1 MKRGGWGAAAIFL
14 GIVILLG
21 MGVRACLDLPSKIAS
36 RTATGVREGVAEVFV
51 DLLHVRPEIRE
62 GTKVVWGQT
71 SARSEVIV
79 AAKKIEVGYDW
90 EHRWLG
96 SRKVIRLTQSFELKA
111 GFDLG
116 KPFWVEVGP
125 KEGEATAHLPAPEIL
140 AVTPVG
146 KVSYRDEDGWWNKV
160 TNEDRSAAYQSMA
173 VEARKQGEKGSLL
186 EEAKEMTGSRL
197 TDLARAKKIRLQLD
211 YPKL

>member
-36 RTATGVREGVAEVFV
+36 RTVTGVREGVAEVFV

-62 GTKVVWGQT
+62 GTRVIWGQT

-79 AAKKIEVGYDW
+79 ATKKIEVGYDW

-111 GFDLG
+111 GFDLA
-116 KPFWVEVGP
+116 KPFWIEMGP
-125 KEGEATAHLPAPEIL
+125 AQGEAIAHLPRPEIL
-140 AVTPVG
+140 ATSPVG
-146 KVSYRDEDGWWNKV
+146 DVSYRDEDGWWNKV
-160 TNEDRSAAYQSMA
+160 TDEDRSKALTALA
-173 VEARKQGEKGSLL
+173 GEARKQGEKGPLL

>member
-36 RTATGVREGVAEVFV
+36 RTVTGVREGVAEVFV

-62 GTKVVWGQT
+62 GTRVIWGQT
-71 SARSEVIV
+71 SARTEVIV
-79 AAKKIEVGYDW
+79 ATKKIEVGYDW

-111 GFDLG
+111 GFDLA
-116 KPFWVEVGP
+116 KPFWIEMGP
-125 KEGEATAHLPAPEIL
+125 AQGEATAHLPKPEIL
-140 AVTPVG
+140 ATSPVG
-146 KVSYRDEDGWWNKV
+146 DVSYRDEDGWWNKV
-160 TNEDRSAAYQSMA
+160 TDEDRSKALTALA
-173 VEARKQGEKGSLL
+173 GEARKQGEKGPLL

-211 YPKL
+211 YSKL

>member
-21 MGVRACLDLPSKIAS
+21 VGVRACLDLPSKIAS
-36 RTATGVREGVAEVFV
+36 RTVTGVREGVAEVFV

>member
-1 MKRGGWGAAAIFL
+1 
-14 GIVILLG
+14 

-62 GTKVVWGQT
+62 GTRVIWGQT

-125 KEGEATAHLPAPEIL
+125 KEGEATAHLPTPEIL

-186 EEAKEMTGSRL
+186 VEAKEMTGSRL

>member
-1 MKRGGWGAAAIFL
+1 
-14 GIVILLG
+14 

-36 RTATGVREGVAEVFV
+36 RTVTGVREGVAEVFV

-160 TNEDRSAAYQSMA
+160 TNEDRSLAYQSMA
-173 VEARKQGEKGSLL
+173 VEARKQGERGSLL

>member
-36 RTATGVREGVAEVFV
+36 RTVTGVREGVAEVFV

-62 GTKVVWGQT
+62 GTRVIWGQT
-71 SARSEVIV
+71 SARTEVIV
-79 AAKKIEVGYDW
+79 ATKKIEVSYDW

-111 GFDLG
+111 GFDLA
-116 KPFWVEVGP
+116 KPFWIEMGP
-125 KEGEATAHLPAPEIL
+125 AQGEATAHLPKPEIL
-140 AVTPVG
+140 ATSPVG
-146 KVSYRDEDGWWNKV
+146 DVSYRDEDGWWNKV
-160 TNEDRSAAYQSMA
+160 TDEDRSKALTALA
-173 VEARKQGEKGSLL
+173 GEARKQGEKGPLL

-211 YPKL
+211 YSKL

>member
-36 RTATGVREGVAEVFV
+36 RTLTGVREGVAEVFV

-62 GTKVVWGQT
+62 GTRVIWGQT
-71 SARSEVIV
+71 SARTEVIV
-79 AAKKIEVGYDW
+79 ATKKIEVGYDW

-111 GFDLG
+111 GFDLA
-116 KPFWVEVGP
+116 KPFWIEMGP
-125 KEGEATAHLPAPEIL
+125 AQGEATAHLPKPEIL
-140 AVTPVG
+140 ATSPVG
-146 KVSYRDEDGWWNKV
+146 DVSYRDEDGWWNKV
-160 TNEDRSAAYQSMA
+160 TDEDRSKALTALA
-173 VEARKQGEKGSLL
+173 GEARKQGEKGPLL

-211 YPKL
+211 YSKL

>member
-21 MGVRACLDLPSKIAS
+21 GGVRACLDLPSKIAS

>member
-14 GIVILLG
+14 GIVIVLG

-36 RTATGVREGVAEVFV
+36 RTVTGVREGVAEVFV

-160 TNEDRSAAYQSMA
+160 TNEDRSLAYQSMA

>member
-62 GTKVVWGQT
+62 GTRVIWGQT

-160 TNEDRSAAYQSMA
+160 TNEDRSLAYQSMA

>member
-1 MKRGGWGAAAIFL
+1 LKRGGWGAAAIFL

-62 GTKVVWGQT
+62 GTRVIWGQT

-116 KPFWVEVGP
+116 KPFWVEMGP
-125 KEGEATAHLPAPEIL
+125 AQGEATAHLPTPEIL
-140 AVTPVG
+140 ATSPVG
-146 KVSYRDEDGWWNKV
+146 DVSYRDEDGWWNKV
-160 TNEDRSAAYQSMA
+160 TDEDRSKALTALA
-173 VEARKQGEKGSLL
+173 GEARKQGEKGPLL
-186 EEAKEMTGSRL
+186 EEAREMTGSRL

>member
-36 RTATGVREGVAEVFV
+36 RTVTGVREGVAEVFV

-62 GTKVVWGQT
+62 GTRVIWGQT
-71 SARSEVIV
+71 AARTEVIV
-79 AAKKIEVGYDW
+79 ATKKIEVGYDW

-111 GFDLG
+111 GFDLA
-116 KPFWVEVGP
+116 KPFWIEMGP
-125 KEGEATAHLPAPEIL
+125 AQGEATAHLPKPEIL
-140 AVTPVG
+140 ATSPVG
-146 KVSYRDEDGWWNKV
+146 DVSYRDEDGWWNKV
-160 TNEDRSAAYQSMA
+160 TDEDRSKALTALA
-173 VEARKQGEKGSLL
+173 GEARKQGEKGPLL

-211 YPKL
+211 YSKL

>member
-1 MKRGGWGAAAIFL
+1 
-14 GIVILLG
+14 

-62 GTKVVWGQT
+62 GTRVIWGQT
-71 SARSEVIV
+71 SARTEVIV
-79 AAKKIEVGYDW
+79 ATKKIEVGYDW

-111 GFDLG
+111 GFDLA
-116 KPFWVEVGP
+116 KPFWIEMGP
-125 KEGEATAHLPAPEIL
+125 AQGEATAHLPKPEIL
-140 AVTPVG
+140 ATSPVG
-146 KVSYRDEDGWWNKV
+146 DVSYRDEDGWWNKV
-160 TNEDRSAAYQSMA
+160 TDEDRSKALTALA
-173 VEARKQGEKGSLL
+173 GEARKQGEKGPLL

>member
-1 MKRGGWGAAAIFL
+1 LKRGGWGAAAIFL

-160 TNEDRSAAYQSMA
+160 TNEDRSLAYQSMA

>member
-62 GTKVVWGQT
+62 GTRVIWGQT

-116 KPFWVEVGP
+116 KPFWVEMGP
-125 KEGEATAHLPAPEIL
+125 AQGEATAHLPTPEIL
-140 AVTPVG
+140 ATSPVG
-146 KVSYRDEDGWWNKV
+146 DVSYRDEDGWWNKV
-160 TNEDRSAAYQSMA
+160 TDEDRSKALTALA
-173 VEARKQGEKGSLL
+173 GEARKQGEKGPLL
-186 EEAKEMTGSRL
+186 EEAREMTGSRL

-211 YPKL
+211 YSKL

>member
-1 MKRGGWGAAAIFL
+1 LKRGGWGAAAIFL

-62 GTKVVWGQT
+62 GTRVIWGQT

-116 KPFWVEVGP
+116 KPFWIEMGP
-125 KEGEATAHLPAPEIL
+125 AQGEATAHLPGPEIL
-140 AVTPVG
+140 ATSPVG
-146 KVSYRDEDGWWNKV
+146 DVSYRDEDGWWNKV
-160 TNEDRSAAYQSMA
+160 TDEDRSKALTALA
-173 VEARKQGEKGSLL
+173 GEARKQGEKGPLL

-211 YPKL
+211 YSKL

>member
-21 MGVRACLDLPSKIAS
+21 VGVRACLDLPSKIAS

-62 GTKVVWGQT
+62 GTRVIWGQT

-111 GFDLG
+111 GFDLA

>member
-1 MKRGGWGAAAIFL
+1 MKRGGWGTAAIFL

-36 RTATGVREGVAEVFV
+36 RTVTGVREGVAEVFV

-62 GTKVVWGQT
+62 GTRVIWGQT

-111 GFDLG
+111 GFDLA

>member
-1 MKRGGWGAAAIFL
+1 LKRGGWGAAAIFL

>member
-62 GTKVVWGQT
+62 GTRVIWGQT

-111 GFDLG
+111 GFDLA

-146 KVSYRDEDGWWNKV
+146 KVSYRDEDGWWHKV
-160 TNEDRSAAYQSMA
+160 TNEDRSAAYQRMA

>member
-21 MGVRACLDLPSKIAS
+21 VGVRACLDLPSKIAS

-62 GTKVVWGQT
+62 GTRVIWGQT
-71 SARSEVIV
+71 SARSEVVV

-111 GFDLG
+111 GFDLA

>member
-36 RTATGVREGVAEVFV
+36 RTVTGVREGVAEVFV

-62 GTKVVWGQT
+62 GTRVIWGQT
-71 SARSEVIV
+71 AARTEVIV
-79 AAKKIEVGYDW
+79 ATKRIEVGYDW

-111 GFDLG
+111 GFDLA
-116 KPFWVEVGP
+116 KPFWIEMGP
-125 KEGEATAHLPAPEIL
+125 AQGEATAHLPKPEIL
-140 AVTPVG
+140 ATSPVG
-146 KVSYRDEDGWWNKV
+146 DVSYRDEDGWWNKV
-160 TNEDRSAAYQSMA
+160 TDEDRSKALTALA
-173 VEARKQGEKGSLL
+173 GEARKQGEKGPLL

-211 YPKL
+211 YSKL

>member
-1 MKRGGWGAAAIFL
+1 LKRGGWGAAAIFL
-14 GIVILLG
+14 AIVILLG

-186 EEAKEMTGSRL
+186 EEAKEITGSRL

>member
-62 GTKVVWGQT
+62 GTRVIWGQT
-71 SARSEVIV
+71 AARTEVIV
-79 AAKKIEVGYDW
+79 ATKKIEVGYDW

-116 KPFWVEVGP
+116 KPFWVEMGP
-125 KEGEATAHLPAPEIL
+125 AQGEATAHLPTPEIL
-140 AVTPVG
+140 ATSPVG
-146 KVSYRDEDGWWNKV
+146 DVSYRDEDGWWNKV
-160 TNEDRSAAYQSMA
+160 TDEDRSKALTALA
-173 VEARKQGEKGSLL
+173 GEARKQGEKGPLL
-186 EEAKEMTGSRL
+186 EEAREMTGSRL

-211 YPKL
+211 YSKL

>member
-36 RTATGVREGVAEVFV
+36 RTVTGVREGVAEVFV

-62 GTKVVWGQT
+62 GTRVIWGQT
-71 SARSEVIV
+71 AARTEVIV
-79 AAKKIEVGYDW
+79 ATKKIEVGYDW

-111 GFDLG
+111 GFDLA
-116 KPFWVEVGP
+116 KPFWIEMGP
-125 KEGEATAHLPAPEIL
+125 AQGEATAHLPKPEIL
-140 AVTPVG
+140 ATSPVG
-146 KVSYRDEDGWWNKV
+146 DVSYRDEDGWWNKV
-160 TNEDRSAAYQSMA
+160 TDEDRSKALTALA
-173 VEARKQGEKGSLL
+173 GEARKQGEKGPLL
-186 EEAKEMTGSRL
+186 EEAREMTGSRL

-211 YPKL
+211 YSKL